1 MGVHVVPSELI
12 SHRYV
17 YDAGKLLHT
26 PTLIAVAK
34 PTAGVVK
41 NDGTVV
47 LTGAISWIA
56 PEYATAD
63 PAPFVAVTAHRRYW
77 FASSEIGE

>member
-1 MGVHVVPSELI
+1 MQHGVVQSVV
-12 SHRYV
+12 
-17 YDAGKLLHT
+17 AG
-26 PTLIAVAK
+26 
-34 PTAGVVK
+34 GVVK
-41 NDGTVV
+41 NEGTMV